1 MEKPF
6 PIPTPT
12 SKPFWDGLAEHQVR
26 IQQCRACHSWIFYPR
41 VMCPHCWA
49 ADLEWKEI
57 PGTGTLYTFTICRK
71 PTHPLFAG
79 EVPQLL
85 AVVQLDE
92 GPRLTSTLVNV
103 RETEIR
109 IGMRLKPFFDG
120 IAGRNV
126 TLLRYQ
132 PANEGEH
139 A

>member
-1 MEKPF
+1 MDKPF

-12 SKPFWDGLAEHQVR
+12 SQPFWDGLAQRKVR

-41 VMCPHCWA
+41 VICPRCWA
-49 ADLEWKEI
+49 ADLDWKEI
-57 PGTGTLYTFTICRK
+57 AGTGTLYTFTICRK
-71 PTHPLFAG
+71 PTHPLFAD

-103 RETEIR
+103 KEQDIR
-109 IGMRLKPFFDG
+109 VGMRLKPYFDDV
-120 IAGRNV
+120 AERNV

-132 PANEGEH
+132 PAPE
-139 A
+139 